1 MQILSTFEFYL
12 HVVSIILASVA
23 AVLAIYL
30 IPLTGKSKAWLLF
43 AAALLLLV
51 INRVIE
57 LLGHG
62 GRLFDPT
69 TSQIVSEMLGIGVVG
84 CLFGSVYF
92 LRNIFVERKRAE
104 EAIRQ
109 QQELTAQIIE
119 TIPVRVF
126 WKDRDSRFQGCNTLF
141 AQDAGL
147 SRPEALIG
155 KTDFDMS
162 WKEQAELYRT
172 DDQRVMTATTPQ
184 LLYDEPQT
192 TPAGKLVW
200 LRTSKVPLRD
210 AAHQVIGILGIY
222 EDITE
227 SKEMELRLLESEER
241 FRSAFQNSAIG
252 MALVGLDGRWIK
264 VNNSLC
270 QIVGYTEEELRG
282 KTFQDITHPDDLQS
296 DLDFVARLLA
306 GEIDHYQMEKRYF
319 HKDGHAIWVRLS
331 VSLIRGAQDNPIHFV
346 SQMEDVTA
354 RKLAEKEIR
363 KLNAEL
369 EHKVEERTRQLLDAQ
384 EELVRK
390 EKLAILGQLSGSVG
404 HELRNPLGV
413 MSNAVYFLKLV
424 LADADETTKEYL
436 EIIKKEIGN
445 SLRIITDLLDF
456 ARTKP
461 PHRQSVTT
469 AELVRSSMGRCPLP
483 ANVSVS
489 VTVTVPERLPGL
501 NVDPLQMGQ
510 VLTNLITNAVQAMPA
525 GGALRIAAR
534 FVGAPPGGCPEAGGH
549 GGPPLQDFVE
559 IAVSDSGE
567 GISPENMK
575 KIFQPLF
582 TTKAKGIGLGLVVCK
597 NLVEANDGEIRV
609 ESEPGKGTTF
619 TVLLPTSYR
628 PRENSSCQT

>member
-1 MQILSTFEFYL
+1 MHILSTFEFYL
-12 HVVSIILASVA
+12 RVASIILAAVA

-30 IPLTGKSKAWLLF
+30 IPLTGKSRAWLLF
-43 AAALLLLV
+43 AAALVLLA
-51 INRVIE
+51 IDRVIE

-62 GRLFDPT
+62 GMLPDPAIFE
-69 TSQIVSEMLGIGVVG
+69 IVSEMLGIGVVG

-92 LRNIFVERKRAE
+92 LRNIFVEHKRAE

-147 SRPEALIG
+147 SRPEELIG
-155 KTDFDMS
+155 KTDFDMG
-162 WKEQAELYRT
+162 WKEQAELYRA
-172 DDQRVMTATTPQ
+172 DDQRVMTATSPQ

-270 QIVGYTEEELRG
+270 QIVGYAEEELLD
-282 KTFQDITHPDDLQS
+282 KTFQDITHPDDLQA
-296 DLDFVARLLA
+296 DLDFVTRLLA

-319 HKDGHAIWVRLS
+319 HKNGHAIWVRLS

-346 SQMEDVTA
+346 SQMEDVTE
-354 RKLAEKEIR
+354 RKLAEKEIN
-363 KLNAEL
+363 KLNEEL
-369 EHKVEERTRQLLDAQ
+369 EYKVEERTQQLLTAQ

-413 MSNAVYFLKLV
+413 MSNAVYFLKMV
-424 LADADETTKEYL
+424 LAGADETTQEYL
-436 EIIKKEIGN
+436 EIIKKEIDT
-445 SLRIITDLLDF
+445 SRQIITDLLDF

-461 PHRQSVTT
+461 PQRAGITAADVVRQS
-469 AELVRSSMGRCPLP
+469 LGRCPLLEQ
-483 ANVSVS
+483 
-489 VTVTVPERLPGL
+489 VTVTVDVPDGLPVL

-525 GGALRIAAR
+525 GGTLRIAAR
-534 FVGAPPGGCPEAGGH
+534 QIMNDEFRIMRSDAKFLIHNSKFAG
-549 GGPPLQDFVE
+549 DF
-559 IAVSDSGE
+559 IAISVTDSGA
-567 GISPENMK
+567 GISPENME

-597 NLVEANDGEIRV
+597 NLVEANGGRIEV
-609 ESEPGKGTTF
+609 ESAVGKGTTF
-619 TVLLPTSYR
+619 TVELPAPKAKGSGR
-628 PRENSSCQT
+628 D